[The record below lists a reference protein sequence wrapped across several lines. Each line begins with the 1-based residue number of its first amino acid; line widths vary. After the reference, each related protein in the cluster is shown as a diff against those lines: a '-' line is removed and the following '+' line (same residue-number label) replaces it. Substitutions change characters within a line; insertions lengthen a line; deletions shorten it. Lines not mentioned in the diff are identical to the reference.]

1 VLFVVGI
8 CCLVITFLK
17 SPQVPEPS
25 TFR

>member
-1 VLFVVGI
+1 
-8 CCLVITFLK
+8 VITFLK